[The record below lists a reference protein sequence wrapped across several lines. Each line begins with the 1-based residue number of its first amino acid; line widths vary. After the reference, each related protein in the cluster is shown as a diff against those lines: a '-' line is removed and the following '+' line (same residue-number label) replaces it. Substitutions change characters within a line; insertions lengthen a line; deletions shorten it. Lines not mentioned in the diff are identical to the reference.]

1 MFRRGIKVLPLA
13 PVFFFLCILFWM
25 PRNSHAQGPLP
36 SRDARIIRLPSAQ
49 VEILLTSPDGQP
61 LTRVAVLTLTRANG
75 ELYREEVTRGGR
87 ARLDE
92 VVVGEYNLKI
102 VAPGYST
109 TTKPIAVK
117 NPGELKLTF
126 PMEPASEG
134 IDAITDREM
143 AALGQKGQKA
153 LAKAIESLR
162 NQKIDD
168 ARKSLQK
175 AFQLAP
181 QSAEVQYLFG
191 VCEEIQKNSEKAKSY
206 WNKALDLDPQHYRA
220 LLSMSEALLQE
231 NRAAEAVPFV
241 ERADKAEPTAW
252 RPQALYAEAYLKQG
266 KNEEAVQHAR
276 RAQELGHTKASVV
289 EPILAAALRNQGND
303 EQAAAILQAYANRGT
318 ASAKSAATNAKTG
331 GTEMPTLDADMA
343 EALGTSWMPP
353 DIDEKVGALEPG
365 VACSVDDV
373 LKKVAARI
381 DEFLHNVDRFT
392 ATESLQHESI
402 LKSGI
407 WGPRIDR
414 KFNYVVEMREIKA
427 GYFSVDESRMG
438 ANGTNEFADGLATK
452 GLPAMI
458 LIFHPNN
465 VGNFEVS
472 CEGLAE
478 RSGGRAWQL
487 HFRQR
492 TDRPNTI
499 RAYRL
504 GLRGRSY
511 PVNLKGRAWISADT
525 FQVLRLE
532 TQMIAPVREIE
543 LMADYAAVEYGPVHF
558 NKKNVDMWLPQT
570 AEAYSFW
577 RGKRSHQSH
586 TFSNYILFSVDD
598 KQKISAPKVKEEQTT
613 GPNGGAG
620 VQNR

>member
-1 MFRRGIKVLPLA
+1 MFPRGMKIVLLLVSLLF
-13 PVFFFLCILFWM
+13 VFWPPEDLK
-25 PRNSHAQGPLP
+25 AQGPLP
-36 SRDARIIRLPSAQ
+36 SRDSRIIRLPSAN

-61 LTRVAVLTLTRANG
+61 LTRVAVLTLTRASG

-153 LAKAIESLR
+153 LAKAIEALR

-191 VCEEIQKNSEKAKSY
+191 VCEVIDKNSEKAKSD
-206 WNKALDLDPQHYRA
+206 WAKTLELDPQHYRA
-220 LLSMSEALLQE
+220 LMSMSEELLQE
-231 NRAAEAVPFV
+231 NHAAEAVPYL
-241 ERADKAEPTAW
+241 ERAEKIEPTAW
-252 RPQALYAEAYLKQG
+252 RAQALYAEAYLKEG
-266 KNEEAVQHAR
+266 KNDEAVQHAR
-276 RAQELGHTKASVV
+276 RAQELGHTKAAIV
-289 EPILAAALRNQGND
+289 EPILAEALRRQGND
-303 EQAAAILQAYANRGT
+303 EQAAAVLHAYTNSQPAHAKK
-318 ASAKSAATNAKTG
+318 ASVSG
-331 GTEMPTLDADMA
+331 GTNDAETPTVGGDIS
-343 EALGTSWMPP
+343 EALGASWMPP

-365 VACSVDDV
+365 VACSLDDV
-373 LKKVAARI
+373 LKKVAMRI

-402 LKSGI
+402 LKSGV
-407 WGPRIDR
+407 WGPRINR
-414 KFNYVVEMREIKA
+414 KFNYVVEMRELKS
-427 GYFSVDESRMG
+427 GYFNVDESRVGTNG
-438 ANGTNEFADGLATK
+438 ANEFAEGLATN

-458 LIFHPNN
+458 LIFHPAN
-465 VGNFEVS
+465 VGNFEVT
-472 CEGLAE
+472 CEGLAR
-478 RSGGRAWQL
+478 RSEGRAWQL

-499 RAYRL
+499 RAYRM
-504 GLRGRSY
+504 GLSGPNY
-511 PVNLKGRAWISADT
+511 PVNLKGRAWIAADT

-543 LMADYAAVEYGPVHF
+543 LMADYTAVEYGPVHF
-558 NKKNVDMWLPQT
+558 NKKNIEMWLPQT

-598 KQKISAPKVKEEQTT
+598 KQKISAPKVKEQEATEPSGGVGEQK
-613 GPNGGAG
+613 
-620 VQNR
+620 R